1 MHSLQNAR
9 LQSDADS
16 FVGCWSGIGSQMTMR
31 CGKYV
36 AIICHS
42 RSRDDTAPWQSQRGV
57 KKKKKSALRKEGMHY
72 PEGGRFWK
80 EQEIIFCGFLINP
93 ARAPSGVY
101 CTYVCLLSRS
111 AFFPQLFSS
120 STPPHPHLPPPPSP
134 LPPLPPFQHWGQFQV
149 SAVIKS
155 RTAGGRVN

>member
-1 MHSLQNAR
+1 MLKRHRQPDDYEVWQIRRRHLSQPIQRRHGTVAESAR
-9 LQSDADS
+9 
-16 FVGCWSGIGSQMTMR
+16 C
-31 CGKYV
+31 
-36 AIICHS
+36 
-42 RSRDDTAPWQSQRGV
+42 
-57 KKKKKSALRKEGMHY
+57 KKKKKSALRKNGMHY

-111 AFFPQLFSS
+111 AFFLQLFSSS